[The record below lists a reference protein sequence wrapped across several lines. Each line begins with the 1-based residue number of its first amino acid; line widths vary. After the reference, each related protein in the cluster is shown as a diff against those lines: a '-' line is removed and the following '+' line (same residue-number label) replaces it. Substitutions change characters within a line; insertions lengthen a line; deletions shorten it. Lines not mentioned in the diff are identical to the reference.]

1 VGYWRESIHSFLP
14 SPSRYLAAY
23 GLRNG
28 LPALESADYD
38 DRYLHR
44 FERWIIDDVSSS
56 DLPRYGWKHFVWST
70 HSVISLLSKLLLP

>member
-1 VGYWRESIHSFLP
+1 VGYWRESIHLFLP

-28 LPALESADYD
+28 LLALESADYD

-44 FERWIIDDVSSS
+44 FERWIIG
-56 DLPRYGWKHFVWST
+56 LPRYGRKNFVWST
-70 HSVISLLSKLLLP
+70 HSVISLLSKLLLS